1 MKKNICW
8 MILLFLAS
16 SCQNELYKNPL
27 DEFQSEQ
34 GVYIATK
41 GILQSFVEEDKDTK
55 IDGLQVALAV
65 QDTREVNVT
74 LEAGSEEQ
82 LKAYNAKN
90 GTNYI
95 VLPKEM
101 YEISQNVTFMPRYA
115 MVDVPITLKN
125 VKFSM
130 EGNYA
135 LPVRITGGDVNVIK
149 GQEET
154 LLVLEQRVNTKALR
168 ISTDGRGS
176 GSEDNTMFPSDFKV
190 DQWTMEVM
198 VNRSSYRSNNRSICG
213 TKLVANASTLD
224 EIYVRFGDVTI
235 NPNQLQIKTGSSQ
248 IDIPADKFSAQPD
261 TWYML
266 AFVYDGQKNSV
277 YVNGALVAEREIRTG
292 PYGLIG
298 FWIGGSNELIR
309 EVRFWKTART
319 PQEIASNVWKMVNP
333 DDENLLLYYPLNG
346 KKRDRETGEVVED
359 DTKLWD
365 WSKSGKDLPKH
376 STYTFDDNGGNGFIF
391 PTQE

>member
-74 LEAGSEEQ
+74 LEAGREEQ

-213 TKLVANASTLD
+213 TKLVENASTLD

-266 AFVYDGQKNSV
+266 ACLRQ
-277 YVNGALVAEREIRTG
+277 R
-292 PYGLIG
+292 G
-298 FWIGGSNELIR
+298 FGG
-309 EVRFWKTART
+309 
-319 PQEIASNVWKMVNP
+319 
-333 DDENLLLYYPLNG
+333 
-346 KKRDRETGEVVED
+346 
-359 DTKLWD
+359 
-365 WSKSGKDLPKH
+365 
-376 STYTFDDNGGNGFIF
+376 
-391 PTQE
+391 